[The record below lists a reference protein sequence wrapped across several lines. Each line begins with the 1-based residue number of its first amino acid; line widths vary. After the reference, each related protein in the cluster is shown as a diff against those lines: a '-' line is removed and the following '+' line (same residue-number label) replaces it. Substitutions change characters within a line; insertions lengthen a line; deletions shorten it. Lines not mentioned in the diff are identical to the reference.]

1 MSRRFSVRSAARP
14 FVARALRGPRGRR
27 LLALSVLLTA
37 MSGVLGGWLALGT
50 GEVERELRAAFSLEE
65 NTFRQ
70 EQSRFVLIADSADEA
85 AALHSE
91 LQRRAAG
98 LVPGY
103 DETAYRVQ
111 NMLDTAELR
120 LRQAAVGEP
129 PRELRGLQVEAVRTL
144 ETWTKSHVPSGSYRT
159 GDYFAW
165 YDADEVRALRSAV
178 AREMTPAVEIYAS
191 PLGPLDALRMAGV
204 FAGGALILLLLLAAP
219 VLAGTQMAQE
229 THENTLQPLA
239 GSAMRAPELAIG
251 LTAGPL
257 AVVGVLAAPQL
268 LLLLAAAAAVGHVGP
283 ALALV
288 AVTMAGGAFLILLA
302 QLAGLALGKVRSPGL
317 VAGGLAGILSI
328 LGGIGVALAAE
339 MSQRT
344 AGTLALLP
352 QAAASHSLA
361 QAFGLGGEGPA
372 FGAEIDTTMPVIV
385 GALGMLTLAY
395 LGLRALARRV
405 GNTDLVTLRGGE
417 ALVGAIAA
425 MVLVT
430 TANPPLDE
438 WRSEEFYLLN
448 LGMLSIPLAI
458 LLMMRAP
465 TGDVPPA
472 LRRTPVG
479 PLVGEFMAWAA
490 LYLALAATMLPHG
503 AMHVFGHPI
512 AFLYALWFLVV
523 TALLSLRVAVAPMTF
538 ASRLWT
544 MVCMVMLAI
553 AFGETA
559 AWSRSAENLYSSNPS
574 VFALTELSPLL
585 GFVQAALTIAV
596 PWTLLRALRR
606 PASVA
611 PVTVE

>member
-1 MSRRFSVRSAARP
+1 MSRRFSIRSAARP

-144 ETWTKSHVPSGSYRT
+144 ETWTKSHVPSGSYRA

-178 AREMTPAVEIYAS
+178 AREMTPGVEIYAS

-239 GSAMRAPELAIG
+239 GSALRAQELAIG

-257 AVVGVLAAPQL
+257 AVVGVLAAL
-268 LLLLAAAAAVGHVGP
+268 LG
-283 ALALV
+283 
-288 AVTMAGGAFLILLA
+288 
-302 QLAGLALGKVRSPGL
+302 
-317 VAGGLAGILSI
+317 I

-339 MSQRT
+339 MSHRT

-372 FGAEIDTTMPVIV
+372 FGAEIDTTVPVIV

-405 GNTDLVTLRGGE
+405 GNTDVVTLRGGE

-559 AWSRSAENLYSSNPS
+559 AWSRSAQNLYSSNPS